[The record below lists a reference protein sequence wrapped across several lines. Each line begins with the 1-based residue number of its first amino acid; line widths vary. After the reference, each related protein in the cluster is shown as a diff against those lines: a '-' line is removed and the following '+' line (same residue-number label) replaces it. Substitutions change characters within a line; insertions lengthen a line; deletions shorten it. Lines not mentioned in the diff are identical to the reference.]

1 MSKDETKKQTPRI
14 TNKKARFQ
22 YEIIEKVEAGMVLRG
37 SEVKSLRT
45 GQASITEA
53 FARIENGEVW
63 LHGAN
68 IQPYAYA
75 NVLNHEPLRP
85 RKLLLH
91 KRQIARIVGQT
102 ATKGL
107 TVIPLAIYFSKGR
120 AKCEIALAKGKT
132 HRDKRQDLKKRDHQR
147 EMARAMRARR

>member
-1 MSKDETKKQTPRI
+1 MSKQEPKKHAPRI
-14 TNKKARFQ
+14 ANKKARFQ
-22 YEIIEKVEAGMVLRG
+22 YEIIEKVEAGMVLLG
-37 SEVKSLRT
+37 SEVKSLRV
-45 GQASITEA
+45 GQASIGEA
-53 FARIENGEVW
+53 FARVDNGEVW

-68 IQPYAYA
+68 IQPYEYA

-91 KRQIARIVGQT
+91 KRQIQRLVGQT

-107 TVIPLAIYFSKGR
+107 TIVPLAIYFTRGK

-132 HRDKRQDLKKRDHQR
+132 HRDKRQDLKKREHER